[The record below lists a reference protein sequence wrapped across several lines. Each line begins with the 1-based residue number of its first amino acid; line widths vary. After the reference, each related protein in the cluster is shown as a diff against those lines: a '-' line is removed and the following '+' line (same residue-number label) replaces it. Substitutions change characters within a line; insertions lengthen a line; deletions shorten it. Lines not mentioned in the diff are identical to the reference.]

1 MPKSGLP
8 TAAIWHD
15 APVDEYGPET
25 YGERI
30 ADVYDEWYPDAPP
43 AMIDRLAEMAG
54 EGRALELA
62 IGTGRVALPLAS
74 KGVDIHGVDVS
85 DDMVARLRT
94 KQGGDRIPVTMGDF
108 ADVPVEGKF
117 ALVFIVF
124 NTLFALLTQ
133 RDQVRCFRNVASR
146 LEPDGAFVLEA
157 FVPDL
162 TRFDRGQ
169 RVAVAETEATQVRLE
184 ASILDPVEQIVT
196 VQHIVLDEA
205 GARLRPVVIRYAWPA
220 ELDLM
225 AQLAG
230 MELDARWGDWD
241 GSAFT
246 AASTGHVSVYRLRAT

>member
-1 MPKSGLP
+1 ME
-8 TAAIWHD
+8 
-15 APVDEYGPET
+15 EYGPET

-30 ADVYDEWYPDAPP
+30 ADVYDQWYPDAPP

-85 DDMVARLRT
+85 EDMVARLRT

-108 ADVPVEGKF
+108 AEVPVEGKF
-117 ALVFIVF
+117 GLIFIVF

-133 RDQVRCFRNVASR
+133 QDQVRCFRNVASR
-146 LEPDGAFVLEA
+146 LEPGGAFVLEA

-184 ASILDPVEQIVT
+184 ASIIDTGGTDRHGPAHRSRRGWCEVETRGDP
-196 VQHIVLDEA
+196 LRLA
-205 GARLRPVVIRYAWPA
+205 GRAGPDGTARRYGVGCPMGRLGRLSLHRRLHRACLRIPPHREVGRPVV
-220 ELDLM
+220 
-225 AQLAG
+225 
-230 MELDARWGDWD
+230 
-241 GSAFT
+241 
-246 AASTGHVSVYRLRAT
+246 